1 VIAGATLRPLDT
13 PRKNRVRREFFN
25 LERRNMRLVEARV
38 SAVASTIMT
47 RLTSFV
53 ATFAILNLALA
64 AAQPGA
70 LPLWPHGAPG
80 SEARVAEPEKQ
91 DGSNVMNVHNPSLT
105 PFIPTTGATGVAVII
120 APGGG
125 HSKLCLGH
133 EGYALAEWLREH
145 GIAAFV
151 LKYRLA
157 REPGSAYTI
166 QEHAMADTRRALRTV
181 RSRAQE
187 WGIKPDRIGIMG
199 FSAGGELAAF
209 AAMKS
214 DPGKADAADPIDRA
228 SSRPDFQALIYPGTS
243 NLFTVEKGMPPAFIA
258 CGYGDR
264 PDIAEGMASLYL
276 KYKAAGVKAELH
288 IYSNAGHGFGYKPN
302 TTTAAGAWPY
312 RFREWLVDSGLLK

>member
-1 VIAGATLRPLDT
+1 MRLLLTLAFPLLAFAADPT
-13 PRKNRVRREFFN
+13 PR
-25 LERRNMRLVEARV
+25 
-38 SAVASTIMT
+38 
-47 RLTSFV
+47 
-53 ATFAILNLALA
+53 
-64 AAQPGA
+64 A
-70 LPLWPHGAPG
+70 LPLWPAGAPG
-80 SEARVAEPEKQ
+80 SEARVTEPEKL
-91 DGSNVMNVHNPSLT
+91 DGSNLCNIHNPSIT
-105 PFIPTTGATGVAVII
+105 PYLPSADLATGVAVII

-133 EGYALAEWLREH
+133 EGYALAEWLRDH

-157 REPGSAYTI
+157 REPGSTYTI
-166 QEHAMADTRRALRTV
+166 QDHAMADTRRALRTV
-181 RSRAQE
+181 RSRSTE
-187 WGIKPDRIGIMG
+187 WGLDPQRIGIMG

-214 DPGKADAADPIDRA
+214 DPGQADATDPIERT

-243 NLFTVEKGMPPAFIA
+243 NLFSAEKGMPPVFIA

-288 IYSNAGHGFGYKPN
+288 IFSNANHGFGYREG
-302 TTTAAGAWPY
+302 TTTAVGAWPL
-312 RFREWLVDSGLLK
+312 RFREWLADSDIIKAKP

>member
-13 PRKNRVRREFFN
+13 PRKNRVRREFFS

-38 SAVASTIMT
+38 SAVASTIMI
-47 RLTSFV
+47 RLSSLAVVF
-53 ATFAILNLALA
+53 ATCTLSLT

-214 DPGKADAADPIDRA
+214 DPGKADAADPIERA

-302 TTTAAGAWPY
+302 TTTAAGAWPH

>member
-1 VIAGATLRPLDT
+1 MIRLSSLVVAFATCTLPLTAG
-13 PRKNRVRREFFN
+13 
-25 LERRNMRLVEARV
+25 
-38 SAVASTIMT
+38 
-47 RLTSFV
+47 
-53 ATFAILNLALA
+53 
-64 AAQPGA
+64 QPDA
-70 LPLWPHGAPG
+70 LPLWVHGAPG
-80 SEARVAEPEKQ
+80 SESRVAEPEKLE
-91 DGSNVMNVHNPSLT
+91 GSNVSNVHNPSIT
-105 PFIPTTGATGVAVII
+105 PFIPTSGNTGVAVII

-133 EGYALAEWLREH
+133 EGYALAEWLRDH

-151 LKYRLA
+151 MKYRLA
-157 REPGSAYTI
+157 RELGSTYTI

-187 WGIKPDRIGIMG
+187 WGIKADRIGIMG

-214 DPGKADAADPIDRA
+214 DPGKADAADPIERM

-243 NLFTVEKGMPPAFIA
+243 DLFNVEKGMPPVFIA

-264 PDIAEGMASLYL
+264 PDIAQGMASLYL
-276 KYKAAGVKAELH
+276 KYKQAGVKAELH
-288 IYSNAGHGFGYKPN
+288 IFSNAGHGFGYRPD
-302 TTTAAGAWPY
+302 TTTAAGAWPF

>member
-1 VIAGATLRPLDT
+1 M
-13 PRKNRVRREFFN
+13 RREFFS

-38 SAVASTIMT
+38 SAVASTIMI
-47 RLTSFV
+47 RLTSLAV
-53 ATFAILNLALA
+53 AFATCTLSLT
-64 AAQPGA
+64 AAQPEA

-214 DPGKADAADPIDRA
+214 DPGKADAADPIERA

-302 TTTAAGAWPY
+302 TTTAAGAWPF
-312 RFREWLVDSGLLK
+312 RFREWLADSGLLK